1 MLRELCT
8 LLACLWWWTDRCPKE
23 SKDRNKKLV
32 IFRSSLDL
40 RKRDSR
46 KITCIWGILLGMILI
61 WRIQS
66 FRFILSHVNP
76 TSFSGNFYDVPAW
89 LFVIRYK
96 EKVLF
101 LLNKS
106 SFYTIEVIFHNLEIS
121 KTTIWRNGT
130 GIPQETCHFLKFS
143 KLTATRAG
151 YPISISF
158 TCPNSKRFLGLR
170 GARTALPATSLRF
183 PEMKQCQEMRK
194 WEITRNS
201 VEMAWVGRE
210 R

>member
-1 MLRELCT
+1 MNPFLTNFWLKYWNTCTEQRTGMWWDWIPLTASIPKETFPWTWVLNPQGIMLRELCT
-8 LLACLWWWTDRCPKE
+8 LLASLWWWTDRCPKE

-46 KITCIWGILLGMILI
+46 KITCIWGILSGMILI

-96 EKVLF
+96 EKSTLF
-101 LLNKS
+101 IK
-106 SFYTIEVIFHNLEIS
+106 
-121 KTTIWRNGT
+121 
-130 GIPQETCHFLKFS
+130 QKFI
-143 KLTATRAG
+143 L
-151 YPISISF
+151 F
-158 TCPNSKRFLGLR
+158 KRSNF
-170 GARTALPATSLRF
+170 S
-183 PEMKQCQEMRK
+183 
-194 WEITRNS
+194 
-201 VEMAWVGRE
+201 
-210 R
+210 